1 MNRLFLFVFSI
12 PFVTRHRI
20 LSPMNIGSKYRTM
33 AYFGDFIAILTIIIN
48 QNKPVKTAIC
58 CTYVVPKNNIND

>member
-1 MNRLFLFVFSI
+1 
-12 PFVTRHRI
+12 
-20 LSPMNIGSKYRTM
+20 MNIGSKYRTM

-58 CTYVVPKNNIND
+58 CTYVVPII